1 MMLMDL
7 FSPLRLDTWSYLTVL
22 CIMFSTLCL
31 NLIAIL
37 LSLHLNNLL
46 LINWRVSDDLVGS
59 CFSDFKFALCSCTW
73 KVKLVINLSK
83 NDLEQGGHHP
93 LIGYLQTW

>member
-1 MMLMDL
+1 MDL
-7 FSPLRLDTWSYLTVL
+7 SDSSIVL
-22 CIMFSTLCL
+22 CIMFSDPCL
-31 NLIAIL
+31 TRNLIVIL

-46 LINWRVSDDLVGS
+46 FNWRVSDNLIGS
-59 CFSDFKFALCSCTW
+59 CFSDFKCSLCSCTW

-83 NDLEQGGHHP
+83 NVLEQGGHHP